1 MGTAETTD
9 PTGTVRKITSRYNGK
24 MPGEGRLY
32 TKAPVGISFFQT
44 ANSLTSK
51 KQSGL
56 AHVSSYPFSICSFH

>member
-1 MGTAETTD
+1 
-9 PTGTVRKITSRYNGK
+9 

-32 TKAPVGISFFQT
+32 TKAQTGISFFQT

-56 AHVSSYPFSICSFH
+56 AHISSYSFSICSFH